1 MTAGAAEPA
10 GPPIVLVVGTGL
22 MGTSVALALAESGAR
37 VHLADRD
44 PAALA
49 LAADL
54 GAGSPEPPEPAPDVV
69 VLAVPPRAVA
79 PAVQTYQGRYP
90 QCIVTDLA
98 STKSHVQAEVEAIAD
113 PGRFV
118 GGHPLA
124 GRERSGAGAAR
135 ADLFQDR
142 PWVLTP
148 VPATPGAAVT
158 AVEDL
163 VRRCGAQPVVMAP
176 QRHDEAVALVSHVPQ
191 VAASLVAARLT
202 GADDGAVGLAGQG
215 LRDVTRIA
223 ASDPGLWTEILVTNA
238 PAVRAVLLEL
248 AADLETVAT
257 ALGEAGDDPDDRGH
271 RTVTDALRRGN
282 QGRSR
287 LPGKHG
293 APPATYVTVPV
304 VVPDRPGELARILLA
319 AGEAGVNVED
329 IAIEHSPGRPVG
341 LVELAVRPEAADPL
355 AAALR
360 AAGWSVHR

>member
-1 MTAGAAEPA
+1 MTAEAPGAVGSPT
-10 GPPIVLVVGTGL
+10 VLVVGTGL
-22 MGTSVALALAESGAR
+22 MGTSVALALTESGAR

-54 GAGSPEPPEPAPDVV
+54 GAGSPETPGQNPDIV
-69 VLAVPPRAVA
+69 VLAVPPRAVG
-79 PAVQTYQGRYP
+79 PAVQAYQRRYP
-90 QCIVTDLA
+90 QCIVTDIA
-98 STKSHVQAEVEAIAD
+98 STKSHVQADVEAMAD
-113 PGRFV
+113 VTRFV

-148 VPATPGAAVT
+148 VPATQAGAVAV
-158 AVEDL
+158 VEDL

-202 GADDGAVGLAGQG
+202 GADDDAVALAGQG

-238 PAVRAVLLEL
+238 SAVRAVLLEL
-248 AADLETVAT
+248 AADLDSVAT
-257 ALGEAGDDPDDRGH
+257 ALGTVGDDPGDRGH
-271 RTVTDALRRGN
+271 QVVSDALRRGGH
-282 QGRSR
+282 GRSR

-293 APPATYVTVPV
+293 APPAAYVTVPV
-304 VVPDRPGELARILLA
+304 VVPDRPGELARILQA

-329 IAIEHSPGRPVG
+329 ITIEHSAGRPVG
-341 LVELAVRPEAADPL
+341 LVELAVRPEAADRL

-360 AAGWSVHR
+360 TAGWSVHR